1 MLNNPNFYH
10 GTIRK
15 AIVAFGSLFSNIQI
29 ERESKDGTNTVLQTV
44 AVPLGY
50 GPKEK
55 WVVRLDSD
63 PGLNKAV
70 YTTLPRM
77 AFEITGYEYDATRK
91 INRMNK
97 LTCELSTSDRKS
109 MYTPVPYNLEITL
122 YVLTKTQEDALQ
134 IIEQIL
140 PVFTPEYT
148 MVINAVPE
156 MNVAQ
161 DIPVILKSISAQ
173 DDYDGD
179 FQTRR
184 FVTHTLNFTL
194 KLNLYGPV
202 STTGLIKK
210 TTVNITGNP
219 SATYTAVG
227 TLPGNPIIEDW
238 DENF

>member
-15 AIVAFGSLFSNIQI
+15 TIVAFGSLFSNIQI

-44 AVPLGY
+44 SVPLGY

-55 WVVRLDSD
+55 WVVRIDSD

-97 LTCELSTSDRKS
+97 LTCEQSTSDRKS

-202 STTGLIKK
+202 STSGIIKK
-210 TTVNITGNP
+210 TTVNVTGNP
-219 SATYTAVG
+219 AATYTAVG
-227 TLPGNPIIEDW
+227 TLPGNPITEDW

>member
-29 ERESKDGTNTVLQTV
+29 ERESKDGTDTVLQTV

-55 WVVRLDSD
+55 WVVRIEAD

-77 AFEITGYEYDATRK
+77 AFEITGYEYDSTRK

-97 LTCELSTSDRKS
+97 LTCDLSTSDRKS
-109 MYTPVPYNLEITL
+109 MYTPVPYNLDITL
-122 YVLTKTQEDALQ
+122 YILTKTQEDALQ

-161 DIPVILKSISAQ
+161 DIPVILKSITAQ

-194 KLNLYGPV
+194 KMNLYGPV
-202 STTGLIKK
+202 RTSGIIKK
-210 TTVNITGNP
+210 TTSTISGNP
-219 SATYTAVG
+219 QATYTAVG
-227 TLPGNPIIEDW
+227 TLPGDSIT
-238 DENF
+238 ENWEENL

>member
-15 AIVAFGSLFSNIQI
+15 AIVAFGTLFSNIQI
-29 ERESKDGTNTVLQTV
+29 ERESKDGNNTVMQTV
-44 AVPLGY
+44 DVPLGY

-77 AFEITGYEYDATRK
+77 AFEITSYEYDSTRK

-97 LTCELSTSDRKS
+97 LTCDLSTSDRKS
-109 MYTPVPYNLEITL
+109 MYTPVPYNLDITL
-122 YVLTKTQEDALQ
+122 YILTKTQEDALQ

-194 KLNLYGPV
+194 KMNLYGPV
-202 STTGLIKK
+202 STTGVIKK
-210 TTVNITGNP
+210 TTVTTSGNP
-219 SATYTAVG
+219 QTTYTAIG

-238 DENF
+238 EENF